1 MQIPVYEKKG
11 YLNEDYRLFFI
22 SGRDLPKMNYHYHE
36 FHKILLLNDGK
47 AGYSVE
53 GRHYDLE
60 KNDIVIVGSGC
71 VHRPEV
77 EPGRLYSRTVLYIS
91 PEFVKAQSTLET
103 DLEMSFPKGDKSHV
117 IRFAGNDRGK
127 MTDLFTKL
135 EEAYKNGGFGGDVI
149 CRSLIL
155 QLLVMLSRENM
166 KPEPGIEGMVNDAKI
181 LEILTF
187 INENICGD
195 LTIDALAEK
204 FYISKFHMMRRF
216 KCETGYT
223 IHNYVINKRLL
234 AAKQLIARGEAATS
248 VCYKCGFHDYSTF
261 SRAYKKT
268 FDESPAGRG
277 KEEKELKI

>member
-1 MQIPVYEKKG
+1 MSIDQLESIKYDDIAKEAK
-11 YLNEDYRLFFI
+11 I
-22 SGRDLPKMNYHYHE
+22 SRTLIYHY
-36 FHKILLLNDGK
+36 FPDKDCLYKTLLG
-47 AGYSVE
+47 
-53 GRHYDLE
+53 
-60 KNDIVIVGSGC
+60 
-71 VHRPEV
+71 
-77 EPGRLYSRTVLYIS
+77 
-91 PEFVKAQSTLET
+91 
-103 DLEMSFPKGDKSHV
+103 
-117 IRFAGNDRGK
+117 
-127 MTDLFTKL
+127 
-135 EEAYKNGGFGGDVI
+135 
-149 CRSLIL
+149 
-155 QLLVMLSRENM
+155 
-166 KPEPGIEGMVNDAKI
+166 
-181 LEILTF
+181 EILTF

-223 IHNYVINKRLL
+223 IHNYVINRRLL